1 MIHLGL
7 QFVYSQPIRIEV
19 VSTAVCDKQR
29 WQLALWQLGSAARE
43 GGRGCVHMDP
53 SWLVFGPQDTS
64 HFQLFLVAVVCA
76 GLAALALCAVSPK
89 QRPDRNSVVSSIV
102 MAFLRCVHLKR
113 PNASVCCIVRPSGL
127 AIFCSLVSPPLSL
140 DCFAMLRSASFAP
153 SRHRAGGATTREQ
166 LCTRCVDTEA
176 AWRCKQGDAERSLS
190 SWMRAWSR

>member
-1 MIHLGL
+1 M
-7 QFVYSQPIRIEV
+7 STV
-19 VSTAVCDKQR
+19 VSDKQR

-76 GLAALALCAVSPK
+76 GLAALASCAVSPK

-113 PNASVCCIVRPSGL
+113 PNASVCCIVRPSGV
-127 AIFCSLVSPPLSL
+127 AIFFSLVSPPLSFLSPPILLEVKVSL